1 MGHSFWMQG
10 AKKSFAA
17 TAPRSH
23 GASAAARPVRASDRR
38 PKVRMLSMRSRRV
51 PQPVGSPARC
61 RAVLAPAEAEAISG
75 ALQGRRAA
83 FTARGTQRALSPSIG
98 LSARRWA
105 TPRSPDKQA
114 SIERRRGQA
123 MSGIV
128 PAKIAANFTQGEVA
142 ILTVIARQCQR
153 GGTCVMPIAA
163 IAALAG
169 VSPLRA
175 LAILRLLEKS
185 SGGC

>member
-1 MGHSFWMQG
+1 
-10 AKKSFAA
+10 
-17 TAPRSH
+17 
-23 GASAAARPVRASDRR
+23 
-38 PKVRMLSMRSRRV
+38 
-51 PQPVGSPARC
+51 
-61 RAVLAPAEAEAISG
+61 
-75 ALQGRRAA
+75 
-83 FTARGTQRALSPSIG
+83 
-98 LSARRWA
+98 
-105 TPRSPDKQA
+105 
-114 SIERRRGQA
+114 